1 MGAYWYPILIIALT
15 GYMLGNLNGAVLVS
29 AMFAKEDVRKHGSG
43 NAGLTN
49 YIRNYG
55 AGTGVLVILIDGM
68 KAIMACLVGKLI
80 LTDVDPMLGGT
91 IGGFAVMMGH
101 IFPAMLGFKGG
112 KGILSGF
119 CVAMSLD
126 WRIGLTIL
134 GMFLL
139 FYLTTQYVSLGS
151 VMGATGFAVA
161 FPLFH
166 SNNIP
171 VAVLG
176 FLMGALAVYMH
187 RGNIVRLVKGQ
198 ERKTNLFSKK
208 GKQK

>member
-1 MGAYWYPILIIALT
+1 MAQLWYPILITVLT

-29 AMFAKEDVRKHGSG
+29 AIFAKEDVRQHGSG

-55 AGTGVLVILIDGM
+55 ASTGVLVIAIDGL

-80 LTDVDPMLGGT
+80 FDDIDPMLGGT
-91 IGGFAVMMGH
+91 MGALGVMLGH
-101 IFPAMLGFKGG
+101 TFPAMLAFRGG

-119 CVAMSLD
+119 CVAMTLD
-126 WRIGLTIL
+126 WRIGLMIL
-134 GMFLL
+134 GFFLV

-151 VMGATGFAVA
+151 VMGAVGFAIA
-161 FPLFH
+161 FPVFYH
-166 SNNIP
+166 NNLP
-171 VAVLG
+171 VAIMG
-176 FLMGALAVYMH
+176 FFMGALAVYMH

-198 ERKTNLFSKK
+198 ERKTNLFARSK
-208 GKQK
+208 QQ

>member
-55 AGTGVLVILIDGM
+55 AGTGVLVIVIDGM

-80 LTDVDPMLGGT
+80 LADVDPMLGGT
-91 IGGFAVMMGH
+91 IGGLGVMLGH
-101 IFPAMLGFKGG
+101 TFPAMLAFKGG

-119 CVAMSLD
+119 CVAMTLD
-126 WRIGLTIL
+126 WRIGLMIL
-134 GMFLL
+134 GFFLV

-151 VMGATGFAVA
+151 VMGAAGFAIA
-161 FPLFH
+161 FPVFYYDNL
-166 SNNIP
+166 P
-171 VAVLG
+171 VAIMG
-176 FLMGALAVYMH
+176 AFMGALAVFMH
-187 RGNIVRLVKGQ
+187 RGNIIRLVKGQ
-198 ERKTNLFSKK
+198 ERKTNLFGK
-208 GKQK
+208 GKKK

>member
-1 MGAYWYPILIIALT
+1 MGTFWYPILIIALT

-80 LTDVDPMLGGT
+80 FAGVDPMLGGT
-91 IGGFAVMMGH
+91 LGGLGVMLGH
-101 IFPAMLGFKGG
+101 TFPAMLAFKGG

-119 CVAMSLD
+119 CVAMTLD
-126 WRIGLTIL
+126 WRIGLMIL
-134 GMFLL
+134 GFFLV

-151 VMGATGFAVA
+151 VMGAVGFAIA
-161 FPLFH
+161 FPIFYY
-166 SNNIP
+166 NNLP
-171 VAVLG
+171 VAIMG
-176 FLMGALAVYMH
+176 FFMGALAVFMH

-198 ERKTNLFSKK
+198 ERKTNLFARSK
-208 GKQK
+208 QQ

>member
-1 MGAYWYPILIIALT
+1 MAQLWYPILITVLT

-29 AMFAKEDVRKHGSG
+29 AIFAKEDVRQHGSG

-55 AGTGVLVILIDGM
+55 ASTGVLVIAIDGL

-80 LTDVDPMLGGT
+80 FDDIDPMLGGT
-91 IGGFAVMMGH
+91 MGALGVMLGH
-101 IFPAMLGFKGG
+101 TFPAMLAFRGG

-119 CVAMSLD
+119 CVAMTLD
-126 WRIGLTIL
+126 WRIGLMIL
-134 GMFLL
+134 GFFLV

-151 VMGATGFAVA
+151 VMGAVGFAIAVPV
-161 FPLFH
+161 FYH
-166 SNNIP
+166 NNLP
-171 VAVLG
+171 VAIMG
-176 FLMGALAVYMH
+176 FFMGALAVYMH

-198 ERKTNLFSKK
+198 ERKTNLFARSK
-208 GKQK
+208 QQ

>member
-1 MGAYWYPILIIALT
+1 MAAFWYPILMIAVT
-15 GYMLGNLNGAVLVS
+15 GYMLGNLNGAVMISSL
-29 AMFAKEDVRKHGSG
+29 FANEDVRKHGSG

-55 AGTGVLVILIDGM
+55 AGTGVLVILIDGL
-68 KAIMACLVGKLI
+68 KAIVSCLIGKLI
-80 LTDVDPMLGGT
+80 LPSDPLLGGT
-91 IGGFAVMMGH
+91 IGGFAVMLGH

-151 VMGATGFAVA
+151 VMGAVGFALA
-161 FPLFH
+161 FPIFH
-166 SNNIP
+166 SDNLG
-171 VAVLG
+171 VAVMG
-176 FLMGALAVYMH
+176 FTMGALAVFMH

>member
-1 MGAYWYPILIIALT
+1 MAQLWYPILITVLT

-29 AMFAKEDVRKHGSG
+29 AIFAKEDVRQHGSG

-55 AGTGVLVILIDGM
+55 AATGVLVIVIDGL
-68 KAIMACLVGKLI
+68 KAIIACLAGKLI
-80 LTDVDPMLGGT
+80 LGHVDPMFGGTLGGL
-91 IGGFAVMMGH
+91 GVMLGH
-101 IFPAMLGFKGG
+101 TFPAMLAFRGG

-119 CVAMSLD
+119 CVAMTLD
-126 WRIGLTIL
+126 WRIGLLIL
-134 GMFLL
+134 GFFLV

-151 VMGATGFAVA
+151 VMGAVGFAIA
-161 FPLFH
+161 FPIFYY
-166 SNNIP
+166 NNLP
-171 VAVLG
+171 VAAMG
-176 FLMGALAVYMH
+176 FFMGALAVYMH

-198 ERKTNLFSKK
+198 ERKTNLFGK

>member
-1 MGAYWYPILIIALT
+1 MAELWYPVLITVLT

-29 AMFAKEDVRKHGSG
+29 AIFANEDVRKHGSG

-55 AGTGVLVILIDGM
+55 ASTGLLVILIDGA
-68 KAIMACLVGKLI
+68 KAVMACLVGKLI
-80 LTDVDPMLGGT
+80 FDNIDPMLGGT
-91 IGGFAVMMGH
+91 IGGLGVMLGH
-101 IFPAMLGFKGG
+101 TFPAMLAFKGG

-119 CVAMSLD
+119 CLAMTLD
-126 WRIGLTIL
+126 WRIGLMIL
-134 GMFLL
+134 GFFLV

-151 VMGATGFAVA
+151 VMGAVGFAIA
-161 FPLFH
+161 FPVFYH
-166 SNNIP
+166 NNLP
-171 VAVLG
+171 VAIMG
-176 FLMGALAVYMH
+176 FFMGALAVFMH

-198 ERKTNLFSKK
+198 ERKTNLFGK